1 MLFTVHQAD
10 QWSIVLRGLDGHL
23 EYAVPPV
30 AGRFDH
36 GPFQLE
42 VTPGSAYRPPIR
54 EWGGR

>member
-1 MLFTVHQAD
+1 VLFTVHQAD
-10 QWSIVLRGLDGHL
+10 QWSIVRMGLDEHL

-42 VTPGSAYRPPIR
+42 VTP
-54 EWGGR
+54 